1 MNYETNLF
9 RTNLTHIIKFFMDSE
24 DFVPQLF
31 TVCGM
36 KPKSENIS
44 FENYRRTAENG
55 YSSFYVYKR
64 NSCQNYLLLGN
75 EQEMAYV
82 KENDISSRN
91 YISLRADYVEKMS
104 LSKYKDSMPNICLI
118 TKECIY
124 EIDGKALINS
134 YISSEGKVA
143 VDLNILPIV
152 WINYTDF
159 IIRKME
165 LNSKPLTKIQQFRYN
180 VLQNAVIQNLDIRGL
195 DYVNF
200 YAYVYD
206 KTTGSLKGKVKF
218 ETIEAALKM
227 MKIDISERTMKRRI
241 ADGKQIETEN
251 SYVILS
257 KRSSI

>member
-1 MNYETNLF
+1 
-9 RTNLTHIIKFFMDSE
+9 MDSE

-36 KPKSENIS
+36 KPKSEDIS

-82 KENDISSRN
+82 KEDEVSSRN
-91 YISLRADYVEKMS
+91 YLSLRADYVEKMS
-104 LSKYKDSMPNICLI
+104 LSKYKDFMPNICLI
-118 TKECIY
+118 TDDTIY

-134 YISSEGKVA
+134 YTSSADKVT
-143 VDLNILPIV
+143 VDLNTLPIV

-165 LNSKPLTKIQQFRYN
+165 LNSNQLTKMQQFRYN
-180 VLQNAVIQNLDIRGL
+180 VLKNAVIQNLLIQGL

-200 YAYVYD
+200 YAHVYD
-206 KTTGSLKGKVKF
+206 KTTGNIKGKVKF

-241 ADGKQIETEN
+241 VDGKQIETEN
-251 SYVILS
+251 SYVVLS
-257 KRSSI
+257 KKSSI